1 MGTYKS
7 YVKLLSVDYFRSDHY
22 VSSVYEYGQEEKT
35 LVGTRP
41 LSESIK
47 SDLKQ
52 CYDGL
57 DVGLR
62 PVTHQ
67 TICSVLAPPLWRF
80 LWT

>member
-7 YVKLLSVDYFRSDHY
+7 YVKLLSVEYFRSDHY
-22 VSSVYEYGQEEKT
+22 FSSVYEYGQEEKT

-52 CYDGL
+52 CNDGL
-57 DVGLR
+57 DGLCA
-62 PVTHQ
+62 VTHR
-67 TICSVLAPPLWRF
+67 SLPPRGEF